1 MSKARE
7 LADLGSVTT
16 RLDEV
21 GNADGALSNRNLII
35 NGAMQVAQRGTSTSG
50 TTGSGYFAADRWDKG
65 NISLG
70 TWTVS
75 QETDAPDGFSN
86 SMKYLCTTA
95 AASPAAGG
103 YLTFRQRIKGQN
115 TQHLKFGT
123 SDAVNMTCSF
133 WVKSNVTGTYTLA
146 LEHDRGGGENG
157 KTYTINAADTWEYK
171 TLTYSGQT
179 TTAIPNDNAVGLELQ
194 FWLSTGP
201 TYNSGTFTEDTYTTT
216 SANRVSPNQANLAS
230 ATSNYWQITG
240 VQLEVGDTATPFE
253 HRSYGDELAR
263 CQRYFQKFWH
273 DASANGFT
281 LSMLGT
287 YWNAT
292 EHYCSLPLTTT
303 MRANPSLLYSDVQV
317 LRVFGNGTSN
327 SSSNVGIDAVGAT
340 SLELNVSS
348 SNTASSV
355 FVRINNSDDWLAL
368 DAEL

>member
-1 MSKARE
+1 MSKARG
-7 LADLGSVTT
+7 LADLGNVY
-16 RLDEV
+16 D
-21 GNADGALSNRNLII
+21 DGALSNRNLII

-50 TTGSGYFAADRWDKG
+50 TTGAGYFAADRWDKG
-65 NISLG
+65 NVSLG

-95 AASPAAGG
+95 DASPAASG
-103 YLTFRQRIKGQN
+103 YLTFRQRIEGQN

-123 SDAVNMTCSF
+123 PDAVNMTCSF

-194 FWLSTGP
+194 FWLSTGS
-201 TYNSGTFTEDTYTTT
+201 TYNGGTFTEDTYTTT
-216 SANRVSPNQANLAS
+216 AANRVSPNQANLAS

-263 CQRYFQKFWH
+263 CQRYYYEAPDNNNFAFNGAVSGVNTIMTFQFKQTMRTTP
-273 DASANGFT
+273 SVT
-281 LSMLGT
+281 LSVGT
-287 YWNAT
+287 PTDINRDGFFVSGSTRTA
-292 EHYCSLPLTTT
+292 
-303 MRANPSLLYSDVQV
+303 A
-317 LRVFGNGTSN
+317 RVE
-327 SSSNVGIDAVGAT
+327 AV
-340 SLELNVSS
+340 
-348 SNTASSV
+348 
-355 FVRINNSDDWLAL
+355 